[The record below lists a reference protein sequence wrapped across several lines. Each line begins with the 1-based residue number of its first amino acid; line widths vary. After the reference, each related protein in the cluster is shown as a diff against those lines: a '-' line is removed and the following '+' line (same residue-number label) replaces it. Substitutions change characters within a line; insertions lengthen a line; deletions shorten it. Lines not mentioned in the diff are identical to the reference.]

1 MAKRITPEM
10 DKLND
15 TLARANARRASTSYW
30 ADAWRRLRKSP
41 TAMIGMVVLC
51 LIILSAVFANILA
64 PYDYY
69 EADYSS
75 LCAPPSA
82 EHLFG
87 TDNLGRDML
96 SRCLYGGRWT
106 LSIGFASMIFSLAT
120 GGVLGLLAA
129 FFGSRVDN
137 IIMRFIDVLQAIPST
152 LMAITVVATLGSGL
166 PQLFVALAL
175 SSMPMVSKAVRA
187 SVLTVRDS
195 DYIESSRAIGV
206 GNIRLMFRHMLP
218 NAMGYIIIYAVGS
231 MAGGI
236 MVVAMLSY
244 IGLGI
249 QPPYPEWGALLNA
262 GKSYISTAPYLVIFP
277 GLFILVTVL
286 CLNLLGNG
294 LRDALDP
301 RLK

>member
-10 DKLND
+10 EQINRKNVKKRKTSAD
-15 TLARANARRASTSYW
+15 TSYW
-30 ADAWRRLRKSP
+30 ADVWRRLKKSP
-41 TAMIGMVVLC
+41 TSIIGLVVLC
-51 LIILSAVFANILA
+51 LIILSAVFADVLA
-64 PYDYY
+64 PYDYF
-69 EADYSS
+69 EADYTN
-75 LCAPPSA
+75 LCSPPSW
-82 EHLFG
+82 EHPFG

-120 GGVLGLLAA
+120 GGMLGLLAA
-129 FFGSRVDN
+129 FFGSRADM
-137 IIMRFIDVLQAIPST
+137 IIMRFIDVLQSIPST
-152 LMAITVVATLGSGL
+152 LMAITVVATLGTGL

-175 SSMPMVSKAVRA
+175 SSMPMMSKAVRA
-187 SVLTVRDS
+187 SILTVRDS
-195 DYIESSRAIGV
+195 DYVESSRAIGA
-206 GNIRLMFRHMLP
+206 GNARLMFRHMLP
-218 NAMGYIIIYAVGS
+218 NAMGYLIIYSVGN

-262 GKSYISTAPYLVIFP
+262 GKSFLSTAPYLVIFP
-277 GLFILVTVL
+277 GLCILVSVL